1 MDHTIET
8 VPQAVCLGYLWS
20 HNLSARQGVKS
31 NINKARRQFFVLGSS
46 GGFLGHSN
54 PLSAREVVETCVF
67 PTLLYGAEN
76 WILDEGCLELLER
89 FQAEIGRRILKLTR
103 YHSSLAVQIGLSL
116 PSVTSRILKLKLR
129 YLCHLLSS
137 ENESIATTTFKVMVS
152 QNVYNLSLV
161 RQCIFLDSK
170 LKTNC
175 TAQILN
181 DINCASSCLGVMKKA
196 ITSTDRRLMLEEASK
211 HQSVSLASEINWLRV
226 WEAARDKG
234 PFWTNIAQTFYKL
247 LTRPLFGERFCHKC
261 DASIQEDISFFSHLT
276 QNHAPRSVD
285 IPNLLADLR
294 LQDSEPDTTSF
305 HCMKSLVSINIMYAV
320 YPLTLGAN
328 FMNL

>member
-1 MDHTIET
+1 MSNQTSTRPDGNSSLLDLQVASLVTQTPYQPGRWLKPVSFLPFSMEPRT
-8 VPQAVCLGYLWS
+8 GS
-20 HNLSARQGVKS
+20 LS
-31 NINKARRQFFVLGSS
+31 
-46 GGFLGHSN
+46 
-54 PLSAREVVETCVF
+54 
-67 PTLLYGAEN
+67 
-76 WILDEGCLELLER
+76 LELLER

-152 QNVYNLSLV
+152 QNVYNLSFV

-211 HQSVSLASEINWLRV
+211 HPSVSLASEINWLRV

-234 PFWTNIAQTFYKL
+234 PF
-247 LTRPLFGERFCHKC
+247 
-261 DASIQEDISFFSHLT
+261 
-276 QNHAPRSVD
+276 
-285 IPNLLADLR
+285 
-294 LQDSEPDTTSF
+294 
-305 HCMKSLVSINIMYAV
+305 
-320 YPLTLGAN
+320 
-328 FMNL
+328 

>member
-1 MDHTIET
+1 M
-8 VPQAVCLGYLWS
+8 
-20 HNLSARQGVKS
+20 
-31 NINKARRQFFVLGSS
+31 
-46 GGFLGHSN
+46 
-54 PLSAREVVETCVF
+54 
-67 PTLLYGAEN
+67 
-76 WILDEGCLELLER
+76 
-89 FQAEIGRRILKLTR
+89 
-103 YHSSLAVQIGLSL
+103 
-116 PSVTSRILKLKLR
+116 
-129 YLCHLLSS
+129 
-137 ENESIATTTFKVMVS
+137 
-152 QNVYNLSLV
+152 VYNLSLV

-196 ITSTDRRLMLEEASK
+196 ITSTDRRLRLEEASK

-305 HCMKSLVSINIMYAV
+305 HCINIMYAV